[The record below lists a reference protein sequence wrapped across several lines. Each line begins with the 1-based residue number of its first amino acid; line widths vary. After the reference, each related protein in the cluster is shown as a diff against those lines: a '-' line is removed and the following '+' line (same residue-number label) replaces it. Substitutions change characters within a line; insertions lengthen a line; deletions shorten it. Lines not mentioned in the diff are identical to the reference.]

1 MWSCDFVVDAQYQ
14 CIRNSAEFTK
24 QGKCKTLK
32 INNFVKNDIK
42 YTKIS
47 TLNALIFA
55 GPKFR
60 EFREGQFFGYF
71 AGIKFREF
79 RE

>member
-1 MWSCDFVVDAQYQ
+1 M
-14 CIRNSAEFTK
+14 
-24 QGKCKTLK
+24 LK
-32 INNFVKNDIK
+32 YWQFL
-42 YTKIS
+42 Y

-79 RE
+79 REWRILISISRI

>member
-1 MWSCDFVVDAQYQ
+1 MKF
-14 CIRNSAEFTK
+14 NSS
-24 QGKCKTLK
+24 
-32 INNFVKNDIK
+32 NS
-42 YTKIS
+42 Y

-55 GPKFR
+55 GLKFR

-79 RE
+79 REWRGFMCFSRI

>member
-1 MWSCDFVVDAQYQ
+1 MLSN
-14 CIRNSAEFTK
+14 IPR
-24 QGKCKTLK
+24 LK
-32 INNFVKNDIK
+32 NEKMVKNGQK
-42 YTKIS
+42 YA
-47 TLNALIFA
+47 TLSALIFA

-79 RE
+79 REWRILISISRI